1 MRRAIEHA
9 WESGDAP
16 ARVVRAVLLPASLGF
31 RAAVAVRN
39 ALYDRGILNV
49 ATPRIPVVGVGNL
62 TVGGTGKTPFAAWVA
77 QALVAR
83 GATPAIVMRGYG
95 DDEPRV
101 HAVLAP
107 GIRVVV
113 DADRVRGVETAA
125 RAGADVVVL
134 DDGFQHRRLGRT
146 IDLVLVSADRWQ
158 ARQRLLPAGPWRE
171 PLTSLARATAVV
183 VTQKA
188 TSNAGASDLCEQLA
202 PLTRAGVGAVA
213 RLSLGDLVDV
223 HTGTKRPLMTLHG
236 QSILLVA
243 GIGDPSSLAAQ
254 VAATGAT
261 VHVRAFPDHHVYAT
275 ADITT
280 LTLEA
285 GRFDGLVCT
294 LKDAVK
300 LGPLWPRGAKPV
312 WYVSQR
318 VDLGDGRAG
327 IEALLDQVVASR
339 PMTSTR
345 RPAGPAP
352 SPSP

>member
-1 MRRAIEHA
+1 MRRAIERAWHA
-9 WESGDAP
+9 DDAP
-16 ARVVRAVLLPASLGF
+16 ARAVRGVLAPASLAY

-39 ALYDRGILNV
+39 ALYDRGILPV
-49 ATPRIPVVGVGNL
+49 ATPPIPVIGVGNL
-62 TVGGTGKTPFAAWVA
+62 TVGGTGKTPVAAWVA
-77 QALVAR
+77 HALSER

-101 HAVLAP
+101 HEALNP

-125 RAGADVVVL
+125 LEGADVAVL
-134 DDGFQHRRLGRT
+134 DDGFQHRRLGRA

-158 ARQRLLPAGPWRE
+158 APRRLLPAGPWRE
-171 PLTSLARATAVV
+171 ALTSLARATAVI
-183 VTQKA
+183 VTRKA
-188 TSNAGASDLCEQLA
+188 TGDQVAEPLCRQLA

-213 RLSLGDLVDV
+213 RLSLGELVDIQS
-223 HTGTKRPLMTLHG
+223 GTSRSLETLRG
-236 QSILLVA
+236 ESILVVA
-243 GIGDPSSLAAQ
+243 GVGDPSSLAAQ
-254 VAATGAT
+254 LAAAGAT

-285 GRFDGLVCT
+285 GQFDRMVCT

-327 IEALLDQVVASR
+327 IEALLDQVIASR

-352 SPSP
+352 SQSP